1 MEVFA
6 VWEVPRGFGLDALKE
21 MVFGERVRITE
32 YWNFCLIALGFGA
45 LGRCHSSRKLR
56 QEGNRKVLKP
66 LSLGNPQSEQRWGF
80 ALPRLNSFIPILEYQ
95 LTGYSGPSF
104 PFVQQRSLLYFGSPG
119 PIPITGAAS
128 LRGGTG
134 DSRAEIPF
142 SHRRCP
148 RHRRAAGLPA
158 PRALRQ
164 LPGPRL
170 AGTCLLGEVND
181 QKNPPVIP
189 FPPPWAPSQAG
200 FSCP

>member
-45 LGRCHSSRKLR
+45 LGRCQSSSKLR
-56 QEGNRKVLKP
+56 QEGSRKVLKP
-66 LSLGNPQSEQRWGF
+66 LSLGNPQSEQSWGF

-95 LTGYSGPSF
+95 LTGHSGPFF

-128 LRGGTG
+128 HLCGVGWG
-134 DSRAEIPF
+134 IP
-142 SHRRCP
+142 
-148 RHRRAAGLPA
+148 GL
-158 PRALRQ
+158 
-164 LPGPRL
+164 
-170 AGTCLLGEVND
+170 
-181 QKNPPVIP
+181 KFP
-189 FPPPWAPSQAG
+189 FPTDDVHATDGRQVCRRHELYVSFQDLGWLVLV
-200 FSCP
+200 CWEK